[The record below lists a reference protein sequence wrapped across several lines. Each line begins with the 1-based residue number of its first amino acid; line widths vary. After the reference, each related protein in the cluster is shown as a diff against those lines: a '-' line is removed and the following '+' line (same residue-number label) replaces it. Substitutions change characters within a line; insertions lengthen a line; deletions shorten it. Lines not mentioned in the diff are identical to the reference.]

1 GGVWV
6 GLKWP
11 PGDSNEGGSHL
22 PTVWKWKACS
32 PGGNPLRESLS
43 RTPAGV
49 CDSETVPT
57 PCPFVSLS
65 AAFADCATAG
75 TAKAIVSRVVA
86 PIPEECF
93 NFSRRGE
100 RRLGGDVK

>member
-11 PGDSNEGGSHL
+11 PGDSNEGGSHF
-22 PTVWKWKACS
+22 PTVWTWKACS
-32 PGGNPLRESLS
+32 PGGNPLRETLS

-57 PCPFVSLS
+57 SCPFAPLS
-65 AAFADCATAG
+65 ATFADCATAG
-75 TAKAIVSRVVA
+75 TAKPIVSRVVA
-86 PIPEECF
+86 PIPAKCL
-93 NFSRRGE
+93 NFIMTDLLLSFSP
-100 RRLGGDVK
+100 